1 MVLSSKITEEQLNKL
16 GVPTDVVIP
25 ISEGMKEYLNKH
37 REKTIN
43 D

>member
-1 MVLSSKITEEQLNKL
+1 MNIITEEQLEKL
-16 GVPTDVVIP
+16 GIPTDVKIP
-25 ISEGMKEYLNKH
+25 ISEGMKKYLNKH